1 MLRGLGLT
9 LLCLTAIALP
19 AGAGERIAA
28 GHVNTTVALRGP
40 SNEAGQAAI
49 REQLELAR
57 ASERSRDASGAL
69 RAGSAGGLRGGA
81 VNRPAGSASAL
92 PHRPPLQGSVAFP
105 WLKQSN
111 SGVAVA
117 LTDRFRVGFG
127 YRYVEGEDLWPEFAD
142 TGAAGYGSHHV
153 LVRASWRF

>member
-28 GHVNTTVALRGP
+28 GQVNTAVAHQG
-40 SNEAGQAAI
+40 SSKEAVQAAT
-49 REQLELAR
+49 RERLELV
-57 ASERSRDASGAL
+57 SVPSRDASAAL

-92 PHRPPLQGSVAFP
+92 PQRPPLQDSVAFP

>member
-9 LLCLTAIALP
+9 LLCLTAIAVP
-19 AGAGERIAA
+19 AAAGGRIAA
-28 GHVNTTVALRGP
+28 GQVDTTVAHQSP
-40 SNEAGQAAI
+40 SKEAVQAAI
-49 REQLELAR
+49 REQLQSAWVS
-57 ASERSRDASGAL
+57 ARSRGASSAL
-69 RAGSAGGLRGGA
+69 RAGSAGGLRDGA

-92 PHRPPLQGSVAFP
+92 PQRPPLQDSVAFP